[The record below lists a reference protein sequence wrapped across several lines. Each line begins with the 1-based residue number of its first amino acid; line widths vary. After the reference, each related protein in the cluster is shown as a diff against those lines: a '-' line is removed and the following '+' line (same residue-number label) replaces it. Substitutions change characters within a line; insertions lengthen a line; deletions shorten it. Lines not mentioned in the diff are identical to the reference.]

1 MSTTPTQNPVPSEAA
16 VDLKF
21 NAGKIDE
28 FVTSFLLKYTDRLGR
43 EHLTIEGM
51 RDIVEKAIKEF
62 GWTTMDSFE
71 IGATLTNSSEVLRWE
86 SNGEYY
92 RWDGSFPKVVPSG
105 STPETTGGIGIGAW
119 VGIGDAALRADLI
132 SSSGGPIVNINK
144 VTANPQGNLSQAI
157 NWVTPEQFGA
167 IGDGTVHPLSE
178 RYATLAAAQ
187 AVYPHVT
194 SLTQTIDWAACQ
206 AADNYARGVAIVK
219 CPTYAK
225 YHFGSTDYLELAIDS
240 KWYGTKLT
248 QTDRPCTTMI
258 RTDPVVSPAF
268 GQDCIVRVKNS
279 AAAGS
284 SDEFVRGVI
293 FEGFRLTRNL
303 ARRPNVRGKNSIGLH
318 LNFGMKAIIDVTI
331 NGCDFGLLGY
341 GCWGSTGVVR
351 IDSCHKGIYLD
362 GWNSTPENAGRGTL
376 TSIDWR
382 VEIDISVFP
391 IYLAQTTYSKF
402 TGFYEGLRDTFTDF
416 YKKDIET
423 ACGVTLDLECSNV
436 DFFLGIE
443 AFQGTHLTCGSGNN
457 ITLNNFYFNDYAY
470 NGTTGINGAK
480 AQIDGLM
487 GRSTPQIS
495 SSSRAFIFAH
505 GLNNNITVINPTYFG
520 GNITDDPGYVRYFYN
535 MATGNAISTIG
546 GYVSLAS
553 LFSLTR
559 ARFNLFRSLNTRNIL
574 SDYFPS
580 GYTPTGAGVATH
592 TVWQTKVT
600 NGGDGRVVL
609 DAPSGYKILDF
620 TALAIGSTTSSPMV
634 LGVLSS
640 TDTQIQ
646 LQSNAGGVTVQYKLT
661 IQITK

>member
-1 MSTTPTQNPVPSEAA
+1 MPDIIPNVVIGMPSQLFTMPRKFGAVFGGRIYIGLIDTDPTIPSNQIQVYLENEDGSLVPMAQPI
-16 VDLKF
+16 LI
-21 NAGKIDE
+21 NAGGFPVYNGQIAK
-28 FVTSFLLKYTDRLGR
+28 FVTVQGHSMAVYDALNVQQFYFPNVLKYDPDQFRQYLDSQGGAVTVNMLG
-43 EHLTIEGM
+43 EPT
-51 RDIVEKAIKEF
+51 
-62 GWTTMDSFE
+62 
-71 IGATLTNSSEVLRWE
+71 GASL
-86 SNGEYY
+86 
-92 RWDGSFPKVVPSG
+92 
-105 STPETTGGIGIGAW
+105 
-119 VGIGDAALRADLI
+119 VG
-132 SSSGGPIVNINK
+132 VQ
-144 VTANPQGNLSQAI
+144 PQGNLSQAI

-194 SLTQTIDWAACQ
+194 SLSQTIDWAACQ
-206 AADNYARGVAIVK
+206 GAENYARGVSIVK

-258 RTDPVVSPAF
+258 RTDPVVPPAF

-284 SDEFVRGVI
+284 ADEFVRGIV
-293 FEGFRLTRNL
+293 FEGFKLTRNL

-331 NGCDFGLLGY
+331 NGCDFGVLGY

-382 VEIDISVFP
+382 VEIDVSVFP

-423 ACGVTLDLECSNV
+423 ACGVTLDSECSNV

-495 SSSRAFIFAH
+495 SASRAFIFAH

-520 GNITDDPGYVRYFYN
+520 GNITDDPEYVRYFYN
-535 MATGNAISTIG
+535 IATGNAISTIG

-559 ARFNLFRSLNTRNIL
+559 ARFNLFRPLNTRNIL

-580 GYTPTGAGVATH
+580 GYTPTGADVATH
-592 TVWQTKVT
+592 KAWQTKVT
-600 NGGDGRVVL
+600 GGGDGRVAL
-609 DAPSGYKILDF
+609 DAPSGYRILDF
-620 TALAIGSTTSSPMV
+620 TALVIGSTTSSPMV

-640 TDTQIQ
+640 TDSQIQ

>member
-1 MSTTPTQNPVPSEAA
+1 MATIPTQNPVPSEAA

-51 RDIVEKAIKEF
+51 RDIVERAIKEF

-71 IGATLTNSSEVLRWE
+71 IGATLANSSEVLRWE

-119 VGIGDAALRADLI
+119 VGIGDASLRSDLI

-144 VTANPQGNLSQAI
+144 VTASPQGNLQQLFFH
-157 NWVTPEQFGA
+157 VTPEQFGA

-362 GWNSTPENAGRGTL
+362 GWNSTPENAGGGTL

-423 ACGVTLDLECSNV
+423 ACGVTLDSECSNV

-457 ITLNNFYFNDYAY
+457 ITFNNFYFNDSAY
-470 NGTTGINGAK
+470 NSSSGINGAK

-495 SSSRAFIFAH
+495 SASRAFIFAH

-535 MATGNAISTIG
+535 IATGNAISTIG

-559 ARFNLFRSLNTRNIL
+559 ARWNLFRSLNTRNIL
-574 SDYFPS
+574 IDYFPS
-580 GYTPTGAGVATH
+580 GYTPTGADVATH
-592 TVWQTKVT
+592 TAWQTKVT
-600 NGGDGRVVL
+600 SGGDGRVAL
-609 DAPSGYKILDF
+609 DAPAGYKILDF
-620 TALAIGSTTSSPMV
+620 TAIVIGSTTSSPMV
-634 LGVLSS
+634 LGVISS
-640 TDTQIQ
+640 TDSQIQ